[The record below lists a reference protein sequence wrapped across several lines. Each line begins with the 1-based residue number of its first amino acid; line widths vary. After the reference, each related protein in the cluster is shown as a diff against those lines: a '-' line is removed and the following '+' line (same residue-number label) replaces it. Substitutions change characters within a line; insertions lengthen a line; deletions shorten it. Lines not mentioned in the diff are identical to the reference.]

1 MFNLCCQHFLNFN
14 REGKLMNGQNN
25 LTPDEE
31 EALREVARGG
41 LLQKIIPADIEDRL
55 IKYGHIEQKLG
66 GLVATT
72 KGKLYAATGGKVAL

>member
-1 MFNLCCQHFLNFN
+1 
-14 REGKLMNGQNN
+14 MNGQNN

-55 IKYGHIEQKLG
+55 IKYGYIEQKLG

-72 KGKLYAATGGKVAL
+72 KGKLHAATGGKVAL